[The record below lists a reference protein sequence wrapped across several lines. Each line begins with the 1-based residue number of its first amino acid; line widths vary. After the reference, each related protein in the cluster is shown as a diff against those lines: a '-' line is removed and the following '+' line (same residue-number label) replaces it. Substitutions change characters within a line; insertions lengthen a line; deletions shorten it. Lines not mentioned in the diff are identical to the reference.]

1 MDRFLSCGACEV
13 KEIRDD
19 LCLRIVYPSLSE
31 KARDETII
39 FCEKHVFENVLAL
52 INRTTK
58 QKSEKMTAQK
68 AGLERQN

>member
-1 MDRFLSCGACEV
+1 MV
-13 KEIRDD
+13 KEMRDD

-52 INRTTK
+52 INREDVLAANGMLW
-58 QKSEKMTAQK
+58 SEIFP
-68 AGLERQN
+68 G